1 MAVNAELRFLTR
13 ALPVMFFVCA
23 GSGAATWAEDG
34 PGHLTGVTGAAL
46 EALRGN
52 PKQARAM
59 LTSGEGD
66 PPDPAALVVL
76 ASMALDGGNTREAA
90 RLVAR
95 LRAVAPGA
103 PEVRLLDALVQERA
117 ARPQGDWIGAGI
129 NAVETA
135 QPLGS
140 AEPLVAL
147 EDRMLDEF
155 MNARTSFPEQAAQEL
170 SVPDRFLARWAW
182 PHPAGKNEVLV
193 GEALRLATSDE
204 RQLVLLAVMDVLATT
219 EPTGTA
225 AMREAN
231 IEAARRAAREKL
243 RGTPARFVSV
253 QPGKDAKTV
262 GEDEVAA
269 VEALVAQEAPSFAT
283 IYADLLRILE
293 KLDPAMGP
301 LFAQAKAVHLTMP
314 PTSLGTIGDRS
325 ARSRLSD
332 TARDRLATAFTR
344 LADRERHEGLLIT
357 DMFAVIYLGN
367 AAMVSKDAA
376 LRTRAEA
383 ASREARALSDSM
395 RCLYPLARLPI
406 RSLQRAWAEQ
416 KPHERDIAQQVARRG
431 LSCPDPTL
439 PPKNVE
445 EPAHDEISA
454 PCPDPAAA
462 PTSGR

>member
-1 MAVNAELRFLTR
+1 
-13 ALPVMFFVCA
+13 
-23 GSGAATWAEDG
+23 
-34 PGHLTGVTGAAL
+34 
-46 EALRGN
+46 
-52 PKQARAM
+52 
-59 LTSGEGD
+59 
-66 PPDPAALVVL
+66 
-76 ASMALDGGNTREAA
+76 
-90 RLVAR
+90 
-95 LRAVAPGA
+95 
-103 PEVRLLDALVQERA
+103 
-117 ARPQGDWIGAGI
+117 
-129 NAVETA
+129 
-135 QPLGS
+135 
-140 AEPLVAL
+140 
-147 EDRMLDEF
+147 
-155 MNARTSFPEQAAQEL
+155 
-170 SVPDRFLARWAW
+170 
-182 PHPAGKNEVLV
+182 LV

-204 RQLVLLAVMDVLATT
+204 RQLVLLAVMDVLATA

-225 AMREAN
+225 AMREAD

-243 RGTPARFVSV
+243 RSTPARFVSV
-253 QPGKDAKTV
+253 QPGKNATTV

-269 VEALVAQEAPSFAT
+269 VEALVAQEAPPSFAS

-344 LADRERHEGLLIT
+344 LAERERHEGLLIT